1 MDAGRTVD
9 IGYLDL
15 RKVFET
21 VSPVMSGILWN
32 YGQDKNTVK

>member
-15 RKVFET
+15 RKAFET
-21 VSPVMSGILWN
+21 VSPVMSGKLMN